1 MPYDVITE
9 EFEFIRNAGYMIIKI
24 FQESEQILTNEQ
36 LKMENLTHRV
46 YLSTSI
52 ICRKYGVKIYSNI
65 VINLI
70 FGNGNDI
77 YPEYKDNDYT

>member
-1 MPYDVITE
+1 M
-9 EFEFIRNAGYMIIKI
+9 K
-24 FQESEQILTNEQ
+24 Q

-70 FGNGNDI
+70 AGNGNDI